1 MKRMRILAEKF
12 DSQFSIKVVLK
23 LCWMYR
29 VFLYEGQIVVDSY
42 QVD

>member
-12 DSQFSIKVVLK
+12 DSQVSMKVVLK
-23 LCWMYR
+23 LGWMYR
-29 VFLYEGQIVVDSY
+29 VFLHEGQIVVDSY